1 MSFVTLQFRLY
12 IFVIFLYYSLNSWIN
27 YKLLLFDRLWILD
40 NISYE
45 TKIWKYRII
54 CHCCNAHKFNA
65 NHLLNHHCSW
75 CVPHKSKSSIHNIFL
90 ISHKIIS
97 HESFQKTFFSIWCLC
112 NHTKFLASVFFFL
125 SKMICISNSPSFL
138 KHCHKKL
145 HTRISF
151 FTNVAVIRNN
161 EIHKTHTTRVR
172 YLTHG

>member
-1 MSFVTLQFRLY
+1 M
-12 IFVIFLYYSLNSWIN
+12 
-27 YKLLLFDRLWILD
+27 WILD

-54 CHCCNAHKFNA
+54 CHCCNAQKFNA

-75 CVPHKSKSSIHNIFL
+75 CVPHKSKSFVHNMFL
-90 ISHKIIS
+90 ISHKN
-97 HESFQKTFFSIWCLC
+97 HFSRELPKNFLFIWCLC
-112 NHTKFLASVFFFL
+112 KHTKFLASVFLFL
-125 SKMICISNSPSFL
+125 SKMICIFNSPSFL